1 MLLTLAIVRGFK
13 QQITEKI
20 VGFDAQISIVAHD
33 SSYENELPITLT
45 PTLHDML
52 RQAVPAAR
60 IDASIAQ
67 PAMLKTNDHFAA
79 VVFRCYGDSKDWSFI
94 SDNIVEGNLPDYTSS
109 AATSDASGNDS
120 IKNAIVI
127 SKTIADELQLSVGE
141 KIPTIFIVDNR
152 MRMRNFVVAAIYESH
167 ISDYDKTVA
176 FAPISTLRS
185 LLGLAP
191 NQSTRLEIS
200 GLSLDDVPEAQME
213 VHYALSNAYYIGETE
228 TILHAQS
235 VLQTGAIYFNWLEL
249 LDANVVVIIQLMSAI
264 SIFTLVASLFILI
277 LERVNLIGTLKTLGS
292 ANVSVRK
299 IFIYVAARILLR
311 GLLIGNAIGLA
322 IIVIQYYTHILP
334 LDPESYYISFVPVSI
349 TIWQVL
355 TLNIVAVVSAM
366 AVMIIP
372 SMVITRMQPARILR
386 FE

>member
-109 AATSDASGNDS
+109 AAPSDASGNDS

-235 VLQTGAIYFNWLEL
+235 VLQTGAI
-249 LDANVVVIIQLMSAI
+249 
-264 SIFTLVASLFILI
+264 
-277 LERVNLIGTLKTLGS
+277 
-292 ANVSVRK
+292 
-299 IFIYVAARILLR
+299 
-311 GLLIGNAIGLA
+311 
-322 IIVIQYYTHILP
+322 
-334 LDPESYYISFVPVSI
+334 
-349 TIWQVL
+349 
-355 TLNIVAVVSAM
+355 
-366 AVMIIP
+366 
-372 SMVITRMQPARILR
+372 
-386 FE
+386 